1 MFCCK
6 KIVME
11 KEIRKTDVKIVL
23 VTAPEG
29 DSTVEL
35 AKRLVEVRK
44 AACVN
49 IIPGVRSI
57 YSWEGEVCDDK
68 EVLLVIKTL
77 SGEVEGLKNEV
88 LEHHPYDV
96 PEFLVLPLVGGHHP
110 YLDWV
115 RGALGEEEKKGRD

>member
-1 MFCCK
+1 VFCCK
-6 KIVME
+6 KFGME
-11 KEIRKTDVKIVL
+11 KETKKTDVKIVL

-35 AKRLVEVRK
+35 AKRLVGAKR

-49 IIPGVRSI
+49 ILPGVRSV

-68 EVLLVIKTL
+68 EVLLVIKTHSSEL
-77 SGEVEGLKNEV
+77 EGLKKEV

-96 PEFLVLPLVGGHHP
+96 PEFLVLPLDGGHHP

-115 RGALGEEEKKGRD
+115 RGAVGS